1 MDTNQLILRCRQ
13 FLRSLNFQMMLHV
26 RRRESNF
33 LKINIISPDYAV
45 SRLHRCNHAPRPR
58 FSFVSSV
65 HIYKRPNAIIPTAPI
80 ASGTPVA
87 AAIPELLE
95 LPAVAELAADPVVAA
110 VAKVLLAPLSTDE
123 YDASAAD
130 CLEARE
136 LASERKEL
144 ATDPVAVAASEERD
158 AMADDAAAFA
168 DE

>member
-1 MDTNQLILRCRQ
+1 M
-13 FLRSLNFQMMLHV
+13 FAGAKV
-26 RRRESNF
+26 
-33 LKINIISPDYAV
+33 ISSKSTSYHPTTPCLDYTDATMP
-45 SRLHRCNHAPRPR
+45 HAPR